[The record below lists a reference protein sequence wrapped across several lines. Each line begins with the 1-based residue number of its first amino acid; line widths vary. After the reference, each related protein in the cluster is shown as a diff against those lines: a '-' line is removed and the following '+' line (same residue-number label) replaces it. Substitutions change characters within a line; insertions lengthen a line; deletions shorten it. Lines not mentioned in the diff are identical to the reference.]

1 MVNPNSYNGSRSEE
15 QESREDDTPFGE
27 SYKESVP
34 PFNPDAAYRR
44 RKEIEN
50 RLFEK
55 RLNEYDRKISEQKE
69 REVWKNNLIE
79 QKKKWEEINPS
90 LAEEIDVSSPLEKEI
105 DHDIFSYHGNW
116 YGPTDEYAILHQLD
130 VRRKSLNEK
139 GGNDKGFIEVLKK
152 TNKDSHRFQTPEKFE
167 QTRDNISGVFDE
179 VIKNIKFE
187 HDENPELF
195 PKGERKFMKL
205 FNDVANQSKVQR
217 GEDGEFIQEP
227 LDVVAKRRVRE
238 STIHMMERM
247 TSSSEEHYPS
257 EAEKNEYA
265 WTAEALNMIVNA
277 TKEFG
282 ASNKLE
288 DRLDDDGIK
297 KFSEKIRHLFEEN

>member
-105 DHDIFSYHGNW
+105 DHDIFFLSWKLVWAYRRIC
-116 YGPTDEYAILHQLD
+116 YSPS
-130 VRRKSLNEK
+130 VR
-139 GGNDKGFIEVLKK
+139 FAKK
-152 TNKDSHRFQTPEKFE
+152 IP
-167 QTRDNISGVFDE
+167 
-179 VIKNIKFE
+179 
-187 HDENPELF
+187 
-195 PKGERKFMKL
+195 
-205 FNDVANQSKVQR
+205 
-217 GEDGEFIQEP
+217 
-227 LDVVAKRRVRE
+227 
-238 STIHMMERM
+238 
-247 TSSSEEHYPS
+247 
-257 EAEKNEYA
+257 
-265 WTAEALNMIVNA
+265 
-277 TKEFG
+277 
-282 ASNKLE
+282 
-288 DRLDDDGIK
+288 
-297 KFSEKIRHLFEEN
+297 